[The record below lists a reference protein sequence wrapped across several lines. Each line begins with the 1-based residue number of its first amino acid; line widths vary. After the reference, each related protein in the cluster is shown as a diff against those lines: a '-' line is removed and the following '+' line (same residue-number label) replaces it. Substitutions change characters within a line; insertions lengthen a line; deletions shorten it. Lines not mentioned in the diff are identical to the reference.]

1 MGIMTIVSGLG
12 KPEKQVVIL
21 PHLPINDCVTEKNWL
36 CWSFYCVTSHFSCN
50 YSFFALRKKSE
61 GDI

>member
-12 KPEKQVVIL
+12 KLEKQVVIL
-21 PHLPINDCVTEKNWL
+21 PHLPINDCVTERNWL
-36 CWSFYCVTSHFSCN
+36 CWSFYCVTSHFSWN